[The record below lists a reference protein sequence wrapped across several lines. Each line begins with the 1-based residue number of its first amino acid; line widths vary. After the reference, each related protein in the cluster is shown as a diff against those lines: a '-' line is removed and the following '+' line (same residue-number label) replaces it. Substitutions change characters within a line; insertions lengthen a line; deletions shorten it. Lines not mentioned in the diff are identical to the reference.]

1 VATLRRRFT
10 RRAARAPLI
19 LYSAGLGGLL
29 GQSFLLLEH
38 TGRVSGL
45 PRRTVLEVVGRLPGD
60 RYVVASG
67 YGERADWYRNIRA
80 RPCVHVSVGRRRHI
94 PAVARPLAPNE
105 AAQALEAYRAA
116 HPWRWRLVDQVLTR
130 TTHRPARDLLAAL
143 PLVELHLGWE
153 GTADQRSP

>member
-1 VATLRRRFT
+1 
-10 RRAARAPLI
+10 
-19 LYSAGLGGLL
+19 
-29 GQSFLLLEH
+29 
-38 TGRVSGL
+38 
-45 PRRTVLEVVGRLPGD
+45 
-60 RYVVASG
+60 
-67 YGERADWYRNIRA
+67 
-80 RPCVHVSVGRRRHI
+80 VSVDRRRHI

-153 GTADQRSP
+153 GTADQRPP